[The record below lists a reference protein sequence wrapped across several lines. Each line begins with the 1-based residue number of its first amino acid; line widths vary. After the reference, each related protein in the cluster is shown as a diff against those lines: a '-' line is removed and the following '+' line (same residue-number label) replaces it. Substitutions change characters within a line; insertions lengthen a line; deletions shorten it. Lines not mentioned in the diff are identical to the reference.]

1 MQTTTMK
8 QNAVAYSLYSFTKDA
23 FLVLGGSL
31 LVAAL
36 AQITVYLP
44 FTPIPITGQTLG
56 VLLVGV
62 SLGAN
67 RAALALSLYLIEGLM
82 GLPFFANGQ
91 FGLAH
96 LLSARGGYL
105 VGFIASAYVTGYLA
119 EKKLDRHWK
128 TALPAFLIGQSVI
141 FLFGLPWLG
150 YVIGFD
156 QVFTAGLLPFIPG
169 EMIKI
174 ALAAG
179 ILPVAWNFVQTLE
192 K

>member
-1 MQTTTMK
+1 M
-8 QNAVAYSLYSFTKDA
+8 ARSDVLEYSWIKDA

-31 LVAAL
+31 FVAAL

-44 FTPIPITGQTLG
+44 FTPIPVTGQTLG

-62 SLGAN
+62 SLGA
-67 RAALALSLYLIEGLM
+67 RRGALALALYLVEGLV

-91 FGLAH
+91 HGLTH

-105 VGFIASAYVTGYLA
+105 VGFVASAYVTGYLA
-119 EKKLDRHWK
+119 DRKMDRHWK
-128 TALPAFLIGQSVI
+128 SAFPAFLIGQSVI

-179 ILPVAWNFVQTLE
+179 ILPSAWNFIQTLE

>member
-1 MQTTTMK
+1 MRTSTM
-8 QNAVAYSLYSFTKDA
+8 NTEALSYSWVKDA
-23 FLVLGGSL
+23 FLILGGSL
-31 LVAAL
+31 FVAAL

-44 FTPIPITGQTLG
+44 FTPIPVTGQTLG

-62 SLGAN
+62 SLGA
-67 RAALALSLYLIEGLM
+67 RRGALALGLYLVEGLI

-91 FGLAH
+91 FGMGT

-119 EKKLDRHWK
+119 EKKMDRHWQ
-128 TALPAFLIGQSVI
+128 TALPSFLIGQSVI

-156 QVFTAGLLPFIPG
+156 RVLTAGLLPFIPG
-169 EMIKI
+169 EIIKI

-179 ILPVAWNFVQTLE
+179 LLPAAWNFLDSLE

>member
-1 MQTTTMK
+1 MK
-8 QNAVAYSLYSFTKDA
+8 SDAFAQSMTKDA
-23 FLVLGGSL
+23 FLILGGSL

-62 SLGAN
+62 SLGA
-67 RAALALSLYLIEGLM
+67 RRGALALGLYLLEGLI
-82 GLPFFANGQ
+82 GLPFYANGQ
-91 FGLAH
+91 SGLAH
-96 LLSARGGYL
+96 FLSARGGYL
-105 VGFIASAYVTGYLA
+105 VGFIASAYVTGLLA

-128 TALPAFLIGQSVI
+128 TALPAFFIGQSVI

-150 YVIGFD
+150 YVVGFD
-156 QVFTAGLLPFIPG
+156 HVFTAGLLPFLPG
-169 EMIKI
+169 EVIKV
-174 ALAAG
+174 ALAAA
-179 ILPVAWNFVQTLE
+179 ILPAAWNFVQTLE